1 MAVQNSL
8 VMTNDVIATIVAD
21 VSACYPS
28 LFPPRSSTLTIR
40 KIRKRLNTEGLGFIT
55 KTLPHLRKSLDQ
67 ALSGQ
72 VALDPLRF
80 ERIPGT
86 QLPKLFGEL
95 FQRVLGNDGWIR
107 PDPCVTSIRLLRQ
120 VLDLYYKY
128 ELPYDK
134 KLEEKV
140 VVDFQKVD
148 NDLPE
153 PPSLDAILQAEPGG
167 LLLDTSSHKRY
178 ESLHPQRPPG
188 KPGDCGQRGGP
199 CSAGCR
205 DELGILQGY
214 LSYTSSSGLPEG
226 CQCED
231 VQSTNAAAR
240 SYDQTDAGDAENIK
254 VVARRLLKRLLCNF
268 DPHSITP
275 RHGPGVVSTGE
286 KPYEKMRFRRFF
298 KNLDS
303 VYSYSEYF
311 YSSTT
316 HLCDEMNG
324 LFRLEDQ
331 ISGKAKVCLVP
342 KDSRGPRLISC
353 EPLEIQWIQ
362 QGLSR
367 ALVRYIEAHSLTQG
381 YVNFTDQTTNQKIA
395 LKSSRTG
402 EMATLDL
409 KEASDRVSLRLVC
422 ELFPEHLI
430 PALVATR
437 SSHTLLP
444 SGELFPLKKFAP
456 MGSSLCFPIMALT
469 IWAVSTACLMRTY
482 STSNPTGLKGE
493 VYVYGDDLIIKT
505 TNVAD
510 VIKALESV
518 DLRVNKT
525 KSFYTGFF
533 RESCGVDA
541 YKGVEVQPVRLKTV
555 WRSDRDASTFV
566 SWVSYSNSLWL
577 RGFRLTANHI
587 ARELEKVY
595 GSIPHKGTFPHLPSE
610 VLLKWSSLIAKGLKD
625 HRKTIDQVIKEGG
638 LGFPTFC
645 WDRSDAAP
653 VRKRWN
659 TSLQRY
665 QHYVYGIK
673 TKKVKLSLRDING
686 WSELLRFLS
695 QGSEQ
700 FRAGTYAIPQASMLV
715 RGWR

>member
-1 MAVQNSL
+1 MAVHNSL

-21 VSACYPS
+21 VSARYPS
-28 LFPPRSSTLTIR
+28 IFPHSSSTNTIR
-40 KIRKRLNTEGLGFIT
+40 KIRKRLRTEGIGFIT

-95 FQRVLGNDGWIR
+95 FQRVLNNDGWII
-107 PDPCVTSIRLLRQ
+107 PNPCVTSIRLLRQ

-140 VVDFQKVD
+140 VVDFQEVD
-148 NDLPE
+148 RNLPE
-153 PPSLDAILQAEPGG
+153 PPSIDAILQELPGG
-167 LLLDTSSHKRY
+167 LLPDAGSRSRIQGHCHV
-178 ESLHPQRPPG
+178 ESPG
-188 KPGDCGQRGGP
+188 KPGDCDDGGGLGRVGDRNELAVLTGQQSVRFT
-199 CSAGCR
+199 R
-205 DELGILQGY
+205 L
-214 LSYTSSSGLPEG
+214 TEG
-226 CQCED
+226 CQCEV
-231 VQSTNAAAR
+231 VQSNAPSAR
-240 SYDQTDAGDAENIK
+240 SYDQADEADAKDNVI
-254 VVARRLLKRLLCNF
+254 VARRLLKRLLCNF

-286 KPYEKMRFRRFF
+286 KPFQKMQFRRFY
-298 KNLDS
+298 KNLDA
-303 VYSYSEYF
+303 VYPYAEYF
-311 YSSTT
+311 YSGTS
-316 HLCDEMNG
+316 HLCDEMHG
-324 LFRLEDQ
+324 LFRMEDR
-331 ISGKAKVCLVP
+331 ISGEAKVCLVP

-353 EPLEIQWIQ
+353 EPLEIQWVQ

-367 ALVRYIEAHSLTQG
+367 SLVRYIEAHPLTRG
-381 YVNFTDQTTNQKIA
+381 YVNFTDQTINQVIA
-395 LKSSRTG
+395 LTSSRTG

-444 SGELFPLKKFAP
+444 CGESFPLRKFAP

-469 IWAVSTACLMRTY
+469 IWAITTACLMRTY
-482 STSNPTGLKGE
+482 SISDPKRICGE
-493 VYVYGDDLIIKT
+493 VFVYGDDLIIKT
-505 TNVAD
+505 TKVAD

-541 YKGVEVQPVRLKTV
+541 YKGVEVQPVRIKTV
-555 WRSDRDASTFV
+555 WRSDRDASTFA
-566 SWVSYSNSLWL
+566 SWVSYSNSLWM
-577 RGFRLTANHI
+577 RGFYSTANHI

-595 GSIPHKGTFPHLPSE
+595 GSIPDKGTFPHIPSE
-610 VLLKWSSLIAKGLKD
+610 VLLKWSSLIARGLKEN
-625 HRKTIDQVIKEGG
+625 RKVIDQVITEGG

-645 WDRSDAAP
+645 WERNDAAP

-659 TSLQRY
+659 SSLQKTQY
-665 QHYVYGIK
+665 FVYGIK
-673 TKKVKLSLRDING
+673 MKKVKLSSRDTNG
-686 WSELLRFLS
+686 WSELLRYLS
-695 QGSEQ
+695 QGSEE
-700 FRAGTYAIPQASMLV
+700 FRAGTYAIPRASMLV
-715 RGWR
+715 RRWR